1 MSSGEQE
8 RAIAEKAK
16 MAYIANY
23 VVHRLTMPDQN
34 GNLLQPD
41 VTRPE
46 EEVWRARVVAAV
58 CLPLLWRSL
67 LLLLSTG

>member
-8 RAIAEKAK
+8 RALTEKANTAY
-16 MAYIANY
+16 MADY
-23 VVHRLTMPDQN
+23 VVHRLTMPDRN

-46 EEVWRARVVAAV
+46 EQVCITRLFVAV
-58 CLPLLWRSL
+58 ICYMLLMA
-67 LLLLSTG
+67 TG